1 LLLSLCTG
9 SRCDMAGSHEDR
21 GRSRRPGAENQ
32 GWSSIG
38 RVLGG
43 RIVERAGDVVCSLQ
57 RARGDQEHEFLG

>member
-1 LLLSLCTG
+1 
-9 SRCDMAGSHEDR
+9 MAGSHEDR

-38 RVLGG
+38 RVLSG
-43 RIVERAGDVVCSLQ
+43 RTVERAGDVVCSLQ